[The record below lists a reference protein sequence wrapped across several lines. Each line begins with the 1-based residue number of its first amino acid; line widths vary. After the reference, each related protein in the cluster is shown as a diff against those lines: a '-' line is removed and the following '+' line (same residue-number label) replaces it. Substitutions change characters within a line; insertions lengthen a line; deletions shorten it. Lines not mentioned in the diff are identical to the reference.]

1 MTEQEDLT
9 RIEVEQFFPHP
20 PAKLWK
26 ALTTPEIMEQ
36 WLMPNNFEPRVGHKF
51 NFQTQPIEQTNFSGL
66 IDCEVLELEREKLL
80 TISWADADSSNA
92 MATTVSWTF
101 QPEGNGTRLFLVHAG
116 FDLDDPHQAMARNI
130 MNGGWR
136 RHVLRRFGELLDEL
150 S

>member
-1 MTEQEDLT
+1 MT

-36 WLMPNNFEPRVGHKF
+36 CLMPNNFEPRVWHKF

-66 IDCEVLELEREKLL
+66 IDCAVLELEPEKLL